1 MPIPLKDKLA
11 LFLLKNGLN
20 NRDFALKIGM
30 AEASISKMVN
40 GQYKISD
47 KTIEKICQAYYILR
61 ADFDRIGENDYAI
74 IAPRGNVKVLELSA
88 AANPTWS
95 ESQMLEVV
103 TAEMLLPSLPS
114 GHEYYAITIRGDSMH
129 PTYSDRDMIVVEP
142 MLGMEFEQDKVYLA
156 LTKQGLVLKR
166 LRIDRS
172 TPKLDTVI
180 LSSDNSFYKD
190 ERVHLSHF
198 IRIFKIHKRISDV

>member
-1 MPIPLKDKLA
+1 MNLTKNEKVAFFIAKNNFTNREFGKKIKVSDSTVTRMRKGEYPIT
-11 LFLLKNGLN
+11 
-20 NRDFALKIGM
+20 
-30 AEASISKMVN
+30 
-40 GQYKISD
+40 D
-47 KTIEKICQAYYILR
+47 KTLDRMLEAYDMTR
-61 ADFDRIGENDYAI
+61 AEFDDLGENEYI
-74 IAPRGNVKVLELSA
+74 FRPKVTNVKVLELSA

-129 PTYSDRDMIVVEP
+129 PTYSDRDMVVVEP
-142 MLGMEFEQDKVYLA
+142 LQGMEFEQDKVYLV